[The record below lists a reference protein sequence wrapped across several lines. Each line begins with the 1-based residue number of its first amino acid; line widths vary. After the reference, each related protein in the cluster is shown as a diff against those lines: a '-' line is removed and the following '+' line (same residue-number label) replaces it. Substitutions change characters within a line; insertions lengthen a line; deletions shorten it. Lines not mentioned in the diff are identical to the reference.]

1 MRDYVLFQARFQDSA
16 YAFPAL
22 RRLLRNWLARRQLG
36 RLRALDEY
44 LLNDI
49 GLTRDDIRW
58 GLNLPRHVDAV
69 AALDGIREQRMAR
82 GVRRK

>member
-1 MRDYVLFQARFQDSA
+1 MRDYMLSEARFRDSA
-16 YAFPAL
+16 FAFPAL
-22 RRLLRNWLARRQLG
+22 RRLLRNWLARRQLAKLQG
-36 RLRALDEY
+36 LDDY

-58 GLNLPRHVDAV
+58 GLALPRDVDAV